1 MKAQPVQA
9 SLVTIGDELLVGQT
23 IDTNSAYIAQALNRI
38 GIWVRRRVAVGDVYD
53 EIWQTLD
60 AEKKES
66 DIIIITGGLGPT
78 ADDITK
84 PLLARYFG
92 GKLVSHER
100 TLDHIRYLFTKVFR
114 RPEALLERN
123 FKQAEVPD
131 NCHVL
136 FNRRGTAPGMWFEQ
150 SWPEGQTLI
159 PAEEATIL
167 QAGSRRIIISLPG
180 VPHEMKGL
188 MENEV
193 IPRLQQSFV
202 LPAIVHKTLLTAGQ
216 GESLLAEMLVDF
228 ESRLPENIKLAY
240 LPNFGMVKLRL
251 TAREETAAAA
261 EALVQPV
268 FENLQSIVK
277 EYLVA
282 TEDIGLEVVVGRLLK
297 EHNQSLS
304 TAESCTGGYI
314 AQLLTSQPGASAWY
328 RGSVV
333 AYDNRVK
340 EEVLGVTPETLATK
354 GAVSEE
360 TVREMVSGALK
371 LLKTDFALAVSGI
384 MGPDG
389 GTPEKPVGTVWI
401 AAGNRHEIRTRQ
413 LQLRFDRHRNITQTA
428 TWALDWLRRLIIDT
442 NKG

>member
-1 MKAQPVQA
+1 MTAQPVQA

-23 IDTNSAYIAQALNRI
+23 IDTNSAYIAQALNRV
-38 GIWVRRRVAVGDVYD
+38 GIWVRRRVAVGDVYED
-53 EIWQTLD
+53 IWQTLD

-66 DIIIITGGLGPT
+66 EIIIITGGLGPT

-92 GKLVSHER
+92 GELVSHAR
-100 TLDHIRYLFTKVFR
+100 TLDHIHYLFTKVFR

-131 NCHVL
+131 NCLVL

-150 SWPEGQTLI
+150 TWPDGETLI
-159 PAEEATIL
+159 PAEEPTIL
-167 QAGSRRIIISLPG
+167 PAGSRRIIISLPG

-188 MENEV
+188 MESEV
-193 IPRLQQSFV
+193 IPRLQQSFM

-228 ESRLPENIKLAY
+228 ESGLPDNIKLAY

-251 TAREETAAAA
+251 TARQDSAAEA
-261 EALVQPV
+261 EALVKPF
-268 FENLQSIVK
+268 FENLQAIVK
-277 EYLVA
+277 DYLVA

-314 AQLLTSQPGASAWY
+314 AQLLTSEPGASAWY
-328 RGSVV
+328 KGSVV
-333 AYDNRVK
+333 AYDNNVK
-340 EEVLGVTPETLATK
+340 EEVLGVSPDTIGTH

-360 TVREMVSGALK
+360 TVREMVRGSLK

-401 AAGNRHEIRTRQ
+401 AAGNRHEIRTRK
-413 LQLRFDRHRNITQTA
+413 LQFRFDRQRNITQTA
-428 TWALDWLRRLIIDT
+428 TWALDWLRRLILDT